1 MVGGGADSS
10 YISETG
16 TPTVCSMGVR
26 GEFNHIEREYALV
39 ETLYERTKLLAA
51 VVLRIDEFTP

>member
-1 MVGGGADSS
+1 
-10 YISETG
+10 
-16 TPTVCSMGVR
+16 MGVR